1 MDVDREIDYLI
12 DHKERHLTQN
22 NNVIPEYLIPCY
34 SRLAAI
40 ANLVASKNA
49 TMKVIAA
56 LLRVCVLDEEEDVRR
71 EALLRL
77 VKINSEIAKVALVAG
92 TYDSDYQVR
101 ATAKLHR
108 LEPTAARETAK
119 RLKND
124 EDEMV
129 RDYALG
135 LLGLPHTLVSRYVY
149 PPGTYF
155 PPHTHFGTKLM
166 AFCLDALNVVGV
178 QSFSFG
184 LKIWGFK

>member
-1 MDVDREIDYLI
+1 MDIDREIDYLI
-12 DHKERHLTQN
+12 GHKERHLTQN

-34 SRLAAI
+34 SRMAAI

-71 EALLRL
+71 EALLGL
-77 VKINSEIAKVALVAG
+77 VKINPEIAKVALVAG
-92 TYDSDYQVR
+92 TYDTDYQVR
-101 ATAKLHR
+101 STAIEELHR
-108 LEPTAARETAK
+108 LEPTAAIETAK

-135 LLGLPHTLVSRYVY
+135 LLGLPHTQQ
-149 PPGTYF
+149 
-155 PPHTHFGTKLM
+155 
-166 AFCLDALNVVGV
+166 A
-178 QSFSFG
+178 
-184 LKIWGFK
+184 